1 MRLYR
6 ISSEEYSDKMNE
18 KQNKTKIMYV
28 LLLFLAI
35 FSVSMSEQIVLVSP
49 SQNTVFTSNNVTIAF
64 YTDTNF
70 TTCDLYINNE
80 LNHTFSN
87 IIENVQYNFTQ
98 NYDEG
103 IYKYY
108 IQCEDITSEIRSF
121 GVIQQQTFDNFVVDF
136 INVYGVFIYMF
147 FAFGMVTI
155 LISQMSTRLF
165 IYSVILILLFLVFN
179 ETFLMYI
186 AILSLVLAFVAKQL
200 GL

>member
-49 SQNTVFTSNNVTIAF
+49 SQNAVFTSNNVTIAF
-64 YTDTNF
+64 YTDANF
-70 TTCDLYINNE
+70 TACDLYINNE